1 MTTRTL
7 NRTLLASALLAA
19 LAPANAQ
26 QGDAA
31 PGPVA
36 TISGQALAATGM
48 GELGKALQ
56 ALSPSFNFSTI
67 FLSGGSDISRPGT
80 LAGMGPDQVLV
91 LVNGKRRH
99 QHALVHMGQTVG
111 RGWAGTDFNAI
122 PLSAIDHID
131 ILGGDAVARY
141 GSDATAGVIDVVLK
155 KGASGTALSVM
166 TGTTAEGDGDTL
178 AASASRGF
186 ALGASGGYLDLS
198 AEARRRGETG
208 RAGID
213 MLATPPRV
221 TQHIGDIRTRDG
233 SLWSN
238 AALPVGGGAEL
249 YAFGGASRR
258 SADGYSLFRY
268 KDDPRNVP
276 AVYPD
281 GYVPELSMTVR
292 DASLGVGYRR
302 DLGHDWKV
310 DLSLNHG
317 HNQLRFRDRHSIN
330 VSYWYEPQYGSDI
343 YGASPTGAEAGK
355 LVLTQAT
362 ASLDFRGPVTLLGSR
377 IDLSTGFEYRR
388 DGYRIVAGEPVSY
401 QFGRTDNPALWIAD
415 QTDDLAAPGMQGFQ
429 GYSPADAI
437 SAARHSVAFYL
448 DTQQKFGAHF
458 TLGSGVRYERYSDVG
473 LATAG
478 NLVLR
483 YQPSPSFS
491 LNAGASTGFRA
502 PGVQQRFY
510 SSTVTDLD
518 RKGAMTKTM
527 TAREGSAAA
536 LALGFGP
543 LAQELTRTVNAG
555 LVLRPAPGFTL
566 SANAFRTVVRD
577 RIVLSSPI
585 TKFSGYCSKLGFC
598 SSAGVL
604 ESLQTDQV
612 QVFANAID
620 TATSALELSAE
631 RTLRGHGATVVLT
644 GQLGFN
650 RTEVTARHARSP
662 LVTADQL
669 FRDDQVTLVE
679 HGQPRQHHVLMADV
693 SRGRLGFNARA
704 NYYGA
709 VQGQGYTAPTI
720 QAWDAKWLLDLS
732 VRYAFSKQL
741 SLAAGANNLFD
752 TYPTRW
758 DPQRAAPYPQMG
770 FTWCRETC
778 PFGIN
783 GRTLYARVDYTF

>member
-1 MTTRTL
+1 
-7 NRTLLASALLAA
+7 
-19 LAPANAQ
+19 
-26 QGDAA
+26 
-31 PGPVA
+31 
-36 TISGQALAATGM
+36 
-48 GELGKALQ
+48 
-56 ALSPSFNFSTI
+56 
-67 FLSGGSDISRPGT
+67 
-80 LAGMGPDQVLV
+80 
-91 LVNGKRRH
+91 
-99 QHALVHMGQTVG
+99 
-111 RGWAGTDFNAI
+111 
-122 PLSAIDHID
+122 
-131 ILGGDAVARY
+131 
-141 GSDATAGVIDVVLK
+141 
-155 KGASGTALSVM
+155 
-166 TGTTAEGDGDTL
+166 
-178 AASASRGF
+178 
-186 ALGASGGYLDLS
+186 
-198 AEARRRGETG
+198 
-208 RAGID
+208 
-213 MLATPPRV
+213 
-221 TQHIGDIRTRDG
+221 
-233 SLWSN
+233 
-238 AALPVGGGAEL
+238 
-249 YAFGGASRR
+249 
-258 SADGYSLFRY
+258 
-268 KDDPRNVP
+268 
-276 AVYPD
+276 
-281 GYVPELSMTVR
+281 
-292 DASLGVGYRR
+292 
-302 DLGHDWKV
+302 
-310 DLSLNHG
+310 
-317 HNQLRFRDRHSIN
+317 
-330 VSYWYEPQYGSDI
+330 
-343 YGASPTGAEAGK
+343 
-355 LVLTQAT
+355 
-362 ASLDFRGPVTLLGSR
+362 
-377 IDLSTGFEYRR
+377 
-388 DGYRIVAGEPVSY
+388 
-401 QFGRTDNPALWIAD
+401 
-415 QTDDLAAPGMQGFQ
+415 MQGFQ

-448 DTQQKFGAHF
+448 DTQQKFGSHF

-491 LNAGASTGFRA
+491 LNAGVSTGFRA

-555 LVLRPAPGFTL
+555 LVLRPAPSYLF

-604 ESLQTDQV
+604 ESLRTDQV

-631 RTLRGHGATVVLT
+631 RTLRGHGATLVLT

-693 SRGRLGFNARA
+693 SKGPLGFNARA

-720 QAWDAKWLLDLS
+720 QTWDAKWLLDLS

>member
-1 MTTRTL
+1 M
-7 NRTLLASALLAA
+7 N
-19 LAPANAQ
+19 
-26 QGDAA
+26 
-31 PGPVA
+31 
-36 TISGQALAATGM
+36 
-48 GELGKALQ
+48 
-56 ALSPSFNFSTI
+56 
-67 FLSGGSDISRPGT
+67 
-80 LAGMGPDQVLV
+80 
-91 LVNGKRRH
+91 
-99 QHALVHMGQTVG
+99 QTVG

-122 PLSAIDHID
+122 SVAAIDHID
-131 ILGGDAVARY
+131 ILSGDAAARY
-141 GSDATAGVIDVVLK
+141 GSDATAGVIDIVLK
-155 KGASGTALSVM
+155 KDAGTTALSAM
-166 TGTTAEGDGDTL
+166 AGTTTEGDGDTA

-186 ALGASGGYLDLS
+186 ALGTAGGYLALS
-198 AEARRRGETG
+198 AEARRRGETN

-213 MLATPPRV
+213 RLATPPRV

-233 SLWSN
+233 SLWAN
-238 AALPVGGGAEL
+238 AALPASGGEL
-249 YAFGGASRR
+249 YAFGAASRR
-258 SADGYSLFRY
+258 TGDAYALFRPQ
-268 KDDPRNVP
+268 DDPRNVP

-281 GYVPELSMTVR
+281 GYVPELLMTVR
-292 DASLGVGYRR
+292 DASLAVGYRR
-302 DLGHDWKV
+302 DLGGDWTV

-317 HNQLRFRDRHSIN
+317 HNELRFRDRHSIN
-330 VSYWYEPQYGSDI
+330 VSYWYEPEYGAGI
-343 YGASPTGAEAGK
+343 HGASPTGADAGK
-355 LVLTQAT
+355 LVLTQGT
-362 ASLDFRGPVTLLGSR
+362 ANLDFSGPVTLLGSR
-377 IDLSTGFEYRR
+377 VDVSTGIEYRR
-388 DGYRIVAGEPVSY
+388 DGYRIAAGEPASY
-401 QFGRTDNPALWIAD
+401 QFGRTDDPTLWIAD

-437 SAARHSVAFYL
+437 SAARHSVGFYL
-448 DTQQKFGAHF
+448 DTQQKFGQHF
-458 TLGSGVRYERYSDVG
+458 TIGSAVRYERYSDVG

-483 YQPSPSFS
+483 WQPSPSLR

-510 SSTVTDLD
+510 GSTVVDLD

-555 LVLRPAPGFTL
+555 LVLRTAAGVTL
-566 SANAFRTVVRD
+566 SANAFRTVVLD

-598 SSAGVL
+598 SSAAIL
-604 ESLQTDQV
+604 ESLGTDQV

-620 TATSALELSAE
+620 TATKGLELAAE
-631 RTLRGHGATVVLT
+631 RTWRGHGATLVLT

-679 HGQPRQHHVLMADV
+679 HGQPRQHHVFMADV
-693 SRGRLGFNARA
+693 SRGQLGFNARA

-709 VQGQGYTAPTI
+709 VQGQGYTAPYI
-720 QAWDAKWLLDLS
+720 QTWNAKWLLDLS
-732 VRYAFSKQL
+732 VRYAFSRQL
-741 SLAAGANNLFD
+741 SVAAGANNVFN

-758 DPQRAAPYPQMG
+758 DPVGAVPYPQMG
-770 FTWCRETC
+770 VTRCWETC
-778 PFGIN
+778 PFGVN
-783 GRTLYARVDYTF
+783 GRTLYARLEYTF